1 MRNSFKETN
10 NSIDLLHEC
19 SGNMMIYSQ
28 KKNFP
33 RASPW
38 AYDVVKY
45 NKSFKFSL
53 KHKKQFHYK
62 WFEFMKEKRDNKI
75 KKNQKTNN
83 HDVNA
88 FDK

>member
-1 MRNSFKETN
+1 M
-10 NSIDLLHEC
+10 
-19 SGNMMIYSQ
+19 
-28 KKNFP
+28 KK
-33 RASPW
+33 SLW

-75 KKNQKTNN
+75 KKKQKTNN

>member
-1 MRNSFKETN
+1 M
-10 NSIDLLHEC
+10 
-19 SGNMMIYSQ
+19 
-28 KKNFP
+28 KK
-33 RASPW
+33 SLW
-38 AYDVVKY
+38 AYDVFKY

-53 KHKKQFHYK
+53 KHKNQFHYN

-75 KKNQKTNN
+75 KKKPKKPPNN